1 MKRKIIFKNY
11 QKLLVLIL
19 ILVATLILSFI
30 NGSSNVIEGLTRLYM
45 KSPRD
50 DKATERMHKNAARER
65 SKGDGDLSK
74 KEDDFVALDD
84 EINNE

>member
-30 NGSSNVIEGLTRLYM
+30 NGSSNVIEGLLYI

-50 DKATERMHKNAARER
+50 DKATESKHKNAARER